1 MKASMFMD
9 RDGIHSS
16 RDEHEGKEETC
27 GDATA
32 RSTARGLRGAD
43 ADARHATAGRTT
55 IPYLRQHLRRLGD
68 DVLARR
74 RRRRLRRARADHPKL
89 RRPRGVE
96 DLMVER
102 GEPPSHDLTQ

>member
-1 MKASMFMD
+1 MFMD

-16 RDEHEGKEETC
+16 RDEHEGKGETC

-74 RRRRLRRARADHPKL
+74 RRRRLRRARAHDAEL
-89 RRPRGVE
+89 RRPRGV
-96 DLMVER
+96 DRPVVER